1 MSDNIPSGPASG
13 DTIASGSSS
22 YANSTG
28 ETLSVSE
35 QLVEESIPVEQQ
47 LESSSVEKL
56 RVNPTIQE
64 SNFNRLRREKERAE
78 QERNEAMRL
87 LRDMESRLP
96 KPQPSLPEEQLNLK
110 EDEIPEWRH
119 VNKAIEKRYA
129 QIDERLKQY
138 EQRSAQ
144 AALKSNF
151 PDLEKVVTDEN
162 LRSLRDMDPDLAES
176 ILSNPNPYSQYAAA
190 YRQIKLHGIY
200 TDDTYAS
207 ERERAQ
213 KNAAKPRPL
222 TSVSPQQSDS
232 PLSQV
237 NAFANGLTPELKK
250 QLQRE
255 MEDAIKRRN
264 G

>member
-1 MSDNIPSGPASG
+1 MFDNIPSGPASG
-13 DTIASGSSS
+13 DMIATGPSQPYATRDNSSPVEPV
-22 YANSTG
+22 AEEMSTA
-28 ETLSVSE
+28 ETP
-35 QLVEESIPVEQQ
+35 VEAAPVEQP
-47 LESSSVEKL
+47 KL
-56 RVNPTIQE
+56 NPTIQE
-64 SNFNRLRREKERAE
+64 SNFNKLRREKERAE
-78 QERNEAMRL
+78 QERNEAVRL
-87 LRDMESRLP
+87 LREMESRLP
-96 KPQPSLPEEQLNLK
+96 RQQEPQQEESFNLK

-119 VNKAIEKRYA
+119 VNKAIEKRYS
-129 QIDERLKQY
+129 QIDERLRQY

-176 ILSNPNPYSQYAAA
+176 ILANPNPYSQYAAA

-200 TDDTYAS
+200 TEDTYGP
-207 ERERAQ
+207 ERDRAQ

-222 TSVSPQQSDS
+222 ASVSPQQSDS

-250 QLQRE
+250 QLNIE
-255 MEDAIKRRN
+255 MNEAIKRRN